1 MFTSVSA
8 VNAPR
13 MKVTVRRRGP
23 AGSASGLLQP
33 ARPAATGRPSTAETY
48 AVKLSNIVLDSSEPL
63 IDAGLATTTGTGLVT
78 TSGIG
83 SGTTTATGLG
93 SGSGAGTGVG
103 SGAGAGSGARSGVG
117 AGAEGGSELS
127 VPVTAEGVAGF
138 AAGVAGVVQPAAR
151 RRMPTSAPRAGAAGR
166 KQTMTG

>member
-23 AGSASGLLQP
+23 GDSASGLFQP
-33 ARPAATGRPSTAETY
+33 ARPAATGRPSMAVTY

-63 IDAGLATTTGTGLVT
+63 IDAGLATTTGAGLAT
-78 TSGIG
+78 TSGTG
-83 SGTTTATGLG
+83 SGTTTATG

-103 SGAGAGSGARSGVG
+103 S
-117 AGAEGGSELS
+117 
-127 VPVTAEGVAGF
+127 
-138 AAGVAGVVQPAAR
+138 
-151 RRMPTSAPRAGAAGR
+151 
-166 KQTMTG
+166 